1 MVYMVNANT
10 LIWVYMTYNVI
21 IHYFDGRCRFHLKTG
36 LCTHSGIRFVLHVST
51 VHVICETFLVCFV
64 SPLSD

>member
-1 MVYMVNANT
+1 MVNANT

-51 VHVICETFLVCFV
+51 VHVIVKRF
-64 SPLSD
+64 